1 MKVETV
7 YEISFQTNGD
17 SRGYLT
23 AIEQNIDIPFEIKRI
38 FYMHHVTLDRG
49 GHAHIDT
56 DQVIIPIAGSF
67 KVKVF
72 DGVNEDVYILN
83 DCTKGIYT
91 PRLTFC
97 ELFDF
102 TEDAVCLVLANT
114 YYDIKMSLRTK
125 DDYLSYLKKQNKYKV

>member
-125 DDYLSYLKKQNKYKV
+125 DDYLSYLKRTK